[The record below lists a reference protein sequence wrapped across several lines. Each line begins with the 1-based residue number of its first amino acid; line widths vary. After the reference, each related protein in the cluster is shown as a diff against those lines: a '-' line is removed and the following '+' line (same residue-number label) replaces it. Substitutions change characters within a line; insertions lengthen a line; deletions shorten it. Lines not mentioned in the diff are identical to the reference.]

1 MEFQQIRGATSI
13 ITFSGKKFLIDPFF
27 APKGTMPPVP
37 SRYNNLNNPLVELP
51 IPVDQIT
58 DVEAVVVSHMHH
70 FDHFD
75 EWAQKAI
82 PKNMPMFAQS
92 EKEAEDM
99 QTLGFNDVTAL
110 KDEGVEFG
118 GISLFRVEALHGH
131 GIRSDSYYNQ
141 LGVPPEASGI
151 MFTAPAEKTFYISGD
166 TIWYE
171 GIKKNIERY
180 HPEIIA
186 INAAN
191 AQFYDGTPILMGL
204 DGFHEVATAA
214 PEATLIATH
223 MDAVNHARVTRA
235 DLKAF
240 VDEKKIANQ
249 VHIPEDGERITLL

>member
-27 APKGTMPPVP
+27 APKGATPPVP

-51 IPVDQIT
+51 IPVDQII

-75 EWAQKAI
+75 EWAHKAI

-99 QTLGFNDVTAL
+99 RTLGFNDVTAL
-110 KDEGVEFG
+110 KDEGIKFG
-118 GISLFRVEALHGH
+118 GISLFKVEALHGH
-131 GIRSDSYYNQ
+131 GIRSDSYYNE
-141 LGVPPEASGI
+141 LGLPPEVSGI
-151 MFTAPAEKTFYISGD
+151 MFTAPEEKTLYIAGD

-171 GIKKNIERY
+171 GIKKNIEKYR
-180 HPEIIA
+180 PEIIA

-191 AQFYDGTPILMGL
+191 AQFYDGTPLLMGP
-204 DGFHEVATAA
+204 DGFHEVAKAA

-223 MDAVNHARVTRA
+223 MDTVNHARVTRT

-240 VDEKKIANQ
+240 VDEKKITHR
-249 VHIPEDGERITLL
+249 VHIPEDGEKITLL